1 MNKAGK
7 DRPISKDQVEE
18 PIVTGPAEE
27 SERPRRVSLSARV
40 TLLAAICVAG
50 AVALVSLG
58 AYLTVKHNLYG
69 QAQNNLL
76 AETIATAESSHGE
89 PYSGGFQFQRP
100 SSNSFTD
107 VQVSLIRVD
116 GSQVPLSNK
125 VTNQPVTDTVPSYL
139 IGEAEKNVAAQ
150 DNFQM
155 PGQALAQHVRVAEN
169 FVVAAVGPPAAQGF
183 ALVVAE
189 PLTQQSQVLD
199 RLSVVLFLISGAGIV
214 VAALAG
220 TAIATGGLR
229 PIARLTAATERV
241 ARTGDLR
248 PIQVTGDDELARL
261 TQSFNTMLGA
271 LAESQEQQRRLVTD
285 AGHELRTPLTSL
297 RTNLELLVASSKP
310 GAQRLSEQDTAEL
323 NADVSGQLD
332 ELTTLIGDLV
342 ELARQDAPQVV
353 AEPVELVEVV
363 ERALDRARRRGSGI
377 QFDVAL
383 QPWSLLGDSSSL
395 ERAIMNLLDNAVKF
409 SPPDGRV
416 RVVLRP
422 LGDGTAVL
430 EVADSGPGI
439 ADEDLP
445 HVFERF
451 YRSADARPLPGSG
464 LGLSIVWQAAQR
476 HGGMAYAG
484 HAPEGGAL
492 MTLRLPGRPA

>member
-1 MNKAGK
+1 MSTTVRHPTQAAV
-7 DRPISKDQVEE
+7 VET
-18 PIVTGPAEE
+18 VVAETVDE
-27 SERPRRVSLSARV
+27 AERPRRVSLSARV

-58 AYLTVKHNLYG
+58 AYLTVRHNLYQ
-69 QAQNNLL
+69 QAEQNLL
-76 AETIATAESSHGE
+76 GETVAAVQHSTVSG
-89 PYSGGFQFQRP
+89 SGGNFTFPLP
-100 SSNSFTD
+100 SGTYFNTIKFSVIDASGKAQPLMTSTHQPYTNS
-107 VQVSLIRVD
+107 
-116 GSQVPLSNK
+116 
-125 VTNQPVTDTVPSYL
+125 VPSYL
-139 IGEAEKNVAAQ
+139 IGPKQTNVAVQDNYASPDQLPSSAEEVDGYEVVAVAPPLQSGLAVVAAQ
-150 DNFQM
+150 
-155 PGQALAQHVRVAEN
+155 
-169 FVVAAVGPPAAQGF
+169 
-183 ALVVAE
+183 
-189 PLTQQSQVLD
+189 PLTAESGVLD

-220 TAIATGGLR
+220 TAIASGGLR
-229 PIARLTAATERV
+229 PVARLTAAAERV
-241 ARTGDLR
+241 AKTGDLR

-261 TQSFNTMLGA
+261 TQSFNSMLGA
-271 LAESQEQQRRLVTD
+271 LAESQEQQRRLVAD

-297 RTNLELLVASSKP
+297 RTNLELLVASNKP
-310 GAQRLSEQDTAEL
+310 GAPRLSEQDTAEL

-353 AEPVELVEVV
+353 AEPVELVEVL

-383 QPWSLLGDSSSL
+383 QPWSLLGDSSAL
-395 ERAIMNLLDNAVKF
+395 ERAVMNLLDNAVKF
-409 SPPDGRV
+409 SPPGGRV

-439 ADEDLP
+439 SDEDLP